1 MANEHIEEVGL
12 KFKADGSAD
21 YLGTLKQIKNEM
33 ALTYAEY
40 VRDTAEM
47 DKNATATEKLTAK
60 KKLLDSQIDSQR
72 QKVAVLTRQVNEMTA
87 AENADQQAIEKKKKE
102 LAYAEAKLSS
112 YQKQLADVN
121 DDLKSH
127 SEWTDK
133 ASKAASDFG
142 NKLDEAGK
150 KASVGTAAI
159 VAGGTAAAKTAGN
172 LEAAANRYIA
182 TTGKSVEETER
193 YKAALDSIYTNG
205 YGEGYDDIAASMQT
219 VNNIMG
225 DLPVDVMQSV
235 VEKAYTLEDAFGIDI
250 TESVRGVD
258 ALMKQFGIS
267 ADEAFDLLAKGAQN
281 GLNQNGDLADQV
293 AEYSVYFSDLGYT
306 ATEFFDVMYS
316 GAQNGAFQ
324 IDYLNDV
331 VKEFGI
337 RTKDNSDATKAAFT
351 ALGLDAEQMTAMF
364 AAGGD
369 QATQAMQMVNTALFS
384 MQDSVKQNEI
394 GVALYGTKW
403 EDLGVSAVQALT
415 STNASLGTTSGTMAQ
430 MQETMYSGF
439 NVSFEALGRSITSIA
454 SSLGEVLLPF
464 LMQAL
469 TWVQGLVTQFSAWFT
484 GLSEGEQKILLII
497 TAVVA
502 AIGPL
507 LNILGKL
514 STSVSSIIAF
524 VPKITS
530 GIQSIGKIF
539 SSFVSLIAAHPI
551 VAAITA
557 VIAIVAVLW
566 NKCEWFRDLVKN
578 LWEWIKSTFQRLVDW
593 LKQAFEAIASAL
605 SALWE
610 DVKSI
615 VQKIV
620 DVFQSWI
627 DYIKSVFLAAWT
639 AAITAVTG
647 VFSSFF
653 ESVKSIWENIKEI
666 FSGII
671 NFIRSVFAGDW
682 KGAWES
688 IVSIFGNVFS
698 LLGNLVKAPINAVI
712 SIINGAIAGINKLA
726 INIPDW
732 VPLVGGKRLGF
743 SIPEIPLLASGG
755 QLLSGMAIVAE
766 AGPELISQQGGRTVV
781 SPLSSKSSN
790 SGTID
795 LSDET
800 IDRLAALFARVM
812 KELNFTM
819 QVDERDFA
827 RLVREV
833 L

>member
-21 YLGTLKQIKNEM
+21 YLGTLKQINNEM

-72 QKVAVLTRQVNEMTA
+72 QKVAVLAQQVKEMTA

-112 YQKQLADVN
+112 YQKQLEDVN
-121 DDLKSH
+121 DDLKAH

-133 ASKAASDFG
+133 ASKATAEFG
-142 NKLDEAGK
+142 NKVDEAGK
-150 KASVGTAAI
+150 KASVATAAI
-159 VAGGTAAAKTAGN
+159 VAGGTAAAKTAGT
-172 LEAAANRYIA
+172 LEEATNRFIA
-182 TTGKSVEETER
+182 TTGKSVEETEK
-193 YKAALDSIYTNG
+193 YKAVLDSIYKNN

-219 VNNIMG
+219 VHNIMG
-225 DLPVDVMQSV
+225 NLPVDVMQRV
-235 VEKAYTLEDAFGIDI
+235 VENAYTLEDAFGIDVN
-250 TESVRGVD
+250 ESIRGVD

-267 ADEAFDLLAKGAQN
+267 ADEAFDLMAKGAQM

-293 AEYSVYFSDLGYT
+293 AEYSVYFADLGYT
-306 ATEFFDVMYS
+306 ATDFFNIMYS

-324 IDYLNDV
+324 IDYLNDA

-351 ALGLDAEQMTAMF
+351 ALGLDAEKMTAMF
-364 AAGGD
+364 TAGGS

-384 MQDSVKQNEI
+384 MSDSVKQNEI

-403 EDLGVSAVQALT
+403 EDLGTSAVAALA
-415 STNASLGTTSGTMAQ
+415 STNASLGDTQNTMTT

-439 NVSFEALGRSITSIA
+439 NASFEGLGRQITSIGA
-454 SSLGEVLLPF
+454 TIGETLLPF
-464 LMQAL
+464 LMQAV
-469 TWVQGLVTQFSAWFT
+469 TWVQNLVTQFSAWFT
-484 GLSEGEQKILLII
+484 GLSEGEQKILLFV

-507 LNILGKL
+507 IVIIGKL
-514 STSVSSIIAF
+514 STGVSAIIAF
-524 VPKITS
+524 IPKITS
-530 GIQSIGKIF
+530 GINAVGTVFK
-539 SSFVSLIAAHPI
+539 SFVGLISAHPV

-557 VIAIVAVLW
+557 VIAIIALLW
-566 NKCEWFRDLVKN
+566 DKCEWFRDLVKT
-578 LWEWIKSTFQRLVDW
+578 LWEWIKSTFQTLVDW
-593 LKQAFEAIASAL
+593 LKQAFEAIGNAL
-605 SALWE
+605 SLLWE
-610 DVKSI
+610 GVKNV
-615 VQKIV
+615 VQKIM
-620 DVFQSWI
+620 DVFQAWI

-639 AAITAVTG
+639 AAITAATG
-647 VFSSFF
+647 VFTSFF
-653 ESVKSIWENIKEI
+653 DSLKAIWENIKGI

-671 NFIRSVFAGDW
+671 NFVKSVFAGDW

-688 IVSIFGNVFS
+688 VVSIFGNVFG
-698 LLGNLVKAPINAVI
+698 LLGNLVKDPINAVI
-712 SIINGAIAGINKLA
+712 SIINGAINGINKLA

-743 SIPEIPLLASGG
+743 SIPNIPLLAAGG

-766 AGPELISQQGGRTVV
+766 AGPELISQHGGRTVV
-781 SPLSSKSSN
+781 TPLSSASSN
-790 SGTID
+790 STAIN

-800 IDRLAALFARVM
+800 ISRLAELFARVM
-812 KELNFTM
+812 RELNFTM

-827 RLVREV
+827 RLVREA